1 MLKKIYESTQTIGFT
16 SVSNSVLYW
25 IEQLNALVLIGTSV
39 NKHETYRI
47 YRDGTALRTGQFSTN
62 GDNMHI
68 DQAPEFDGGLAINS
82 TINWAD
88 VFQMHPIS
96 STFNIQKPFSTGIT
110 TSFSDDGLYL
120 RNRAGVLKYY
130 EKFGRGYRRRDAAT
144 ETLEATVEV
153 YASGVNL
160 DQPIMWAGDQRIAC
174 FREDDVAIYDVD
186 AEETILVSI
195 IDTPFRACIDVKN
208 QNVVSIR
215 DSDKIIQ
222 VYDLSI
228 EPASISAVTGSPGLF
243 DRYTTETVSVT
254 VLGSNSEPVVGQ
266 AVEWE
271 VATITGVGSAVNTH
285 VVNEFDV
292 NHGAENAPAK
302 GKISPNVSYT
312 NASGIATA
320 TYCPP
325 GLDWVSMDQETIFA
339 TVKI

>member
-16 SVSNSVLYW
+16 SPSSSVTYW
-25 IEQLNALVLIGTSV
+25 IEQLNALVMIGTTV

-62 GDNMHI
+62 GDSLHV
-68 DQAPEFDGGLAINS
+68 DQAPEVDGGLAINS
-82 TINWAD
+82 QINWSD
-88 VFQMHPIS
+88 VLQMHPIS
-96 STFNIQKPFSTGIT
+96 STFNVQKPFSTGIT
-110 TSFSDDGLYL
+110 VSFSNEGVYL

-130 EKFGRGYRRRDAAT
+130 EQFARGYRRRDAAT
-144 ETLEATVEV
+144 EALEATVEV
-153 YASGVNL
+153 YASGASVGHPL
-160 DQPIMWAGDQRIAC
+160 MWAGDQRIAF
-174 FREDDVAIYDVD
+174 FRGDDIVVFDVD
-186 AEETILVSI
+186 AEVPILTSI
-195 IDTPFRACIDVKN
+195 IDNPFRACIDVKN

-254 VLGSNSEPVVGQ
+254 VLGSDGEPVVNQ

-285 VVNEFDV
+285 AVNEFEV
-292 NHGAENAPAK
+292 NHGAENSPAK